1 MKAVVIGATGATGR
15 DLVEKL
21 LEDDAFQTVDIF
33 VRRSV
38 DWIHPKLRVHVID
51 FSQPESW
58 QSLVVGDV
66 LFSCLGTTLKTAGSK
81 AAQWKIDYD
90 YQLDFAKVAA
100 ANHVPDYV
108 LVSSIGASAG
118 AKVFYSRMKGMLDDA
133 VQTLPFRRVFIFR
146 PPSLIRK
153 GSTRWVEKVS
163 VKLLKVLNA
172 FGLMKSYR
180 PLETEKLAQAMI
192 DAVKSDR
199 AGIQVISSDGI
210 QAMAGS
216 SVERNP

>member
-1 MKAVVIGATGATGR
+1 MKAVVIGATGATGC

-38 DWIHPKLRVHVID
+38 DWTHPKLRVHVID
-51 FSQPESW
+51 FSQLEIW
-58 QSLVVGDV
+58 QSLVAGDV

-90 YQLDFAKVAA
+90 YQLDFAKAAVA
-100 ANHVPDYV
+100 NKVPDYV
-108 LVSSIGASAG
+108 LVSSIGASAES
-118 AKVFYSRMKGMLDDA
+118 KVFYSRMKGMLDDA
-133 VQTLPFRRVFIFR
+133 VQTLPFRRIFIFR

-199 AGIQVISSDGI
+199 AGIHIIPSDGI
-210 QAMAGS
+210 QAMADHHAM
-216 SVERNP
+216 RHH

>member
-1 MKAVVIGATGATGR
+1 MKALVIGATGATGR
-15 DLVEKL
+15 DLVGKL
-21 LEDDAFQTVDIF
+21 LEDDAFQTVEIF

-38 DWIHPKLRVHVID
+38 DWTYPKLRVHVID

-58 QSLVVGDV
+58 QSLVAGDV

-100 ANHVPDYV
+100 ANQVPDYV
-108 LVSSIGASAG
+108 LVSSIGASAES
-118 AKVFYSRMKGMLDDA
+118 KVFYSRMKGMLDDA
-133 VQTLPFRRVFIFR
+133 VQTLSFKRIFIFR

-199 AGIQVISSDGI
+199 AGIQVITSDGI
-210 QAMAGS
+210 QAM
-216 SVERNP
+216 VNRHTVRNP

>member
-15 DLVEKL
+15 DLVGKL

-58 QSLVVGDV
+58 QSLVAGDV

-100 ANHVPDYV
+100 ANQVPDYV
-108 LVSSIGASAG
+108 LVSSIGASAES
-118 AKVFYSRMKGMLDDA
+118 KVFYSRMKGMLDDA
-133 VQTLPFRRVFIFR
+133 VQTLSFKRIFIFR

-199 AGIQVISSDGI
+199 AGIQVITSDGI
-210 QAMAGS
+210 QAM
-216 SVERNP
+216 VNRHTVRNP